1 MTQDIP
7 PHLHIARNAHWSINH
22 RVNSALPGYLIIA
35 STKATND
42 LSDLSVEALS
52 SMGRVFAVVQRA
64 LKSLGA
70 TRIYIGR
77 YGHSLGY
84 PIHFH
89 AIPIYEWVE
98 DLFWADHR
106 YRVLQQLSNGPEDT
120 QTDGAELSLFVWREF
135 CERPDPPLIR
145 GPSVAEAI
153 ATLRQTIQFS

>member
-70 TRIYIGR
+70 RRVYVSR
-77 YGHSLGY
+77 YGHSPGY
-84 PIHFH
+84 SIHFH

-98 DLFWADHR
+98 DQFWADHR
-106 YRVLQQLSNGPEDT
+106 YRALQQLADRPGET
-120 QTDGAELSLFVWREF
+120 QADGAELTLFVWREF
-135 CERPDPPLIR
+135 CERPDPPPIK
-145 GPSVAEAI
+145 GPSVTEAI
-153 ATLRQTIQFS
+153 ATLRQVIQFP